1 MEEVDYS
8 TIDVER
14 QMKTMTPDN
23 AVYDDPQDEDF
34 EADDESSDGESDK
47 IGDSNKL
54 DKFTQQPIGS
64 K

>member
-1 MEEVDYS
+1 
-8 TIDVER
+8 
-14 QMKTMTPDN
+14 MTPDN